1 MPVRHLTDS
10 AVRSIQASHRQVDY
24 WATDLQGFGLR
35 VSPGGR
41 KAWVLR
47 YRLDGRQSRLTLGVY
62 PHLTLADARSQA
74 KQALGDVAHHT
85 DPAALKQVER
95 EAGTFGALAEVY
107 IEKHAKVK
115 KRSWEADERII
126 KAELL
131 PVLRHLKV
139 KNISRGQVRELVE
152 AVVERGAPI
161 MANRVLALIRK
172 MLNVAIDREWI
183 ATNVASRMAKPS
195 VERQRDRVLTEDEVR
210 ALWLALDAEGALRPL
225 LGAYFKLRLLT
236 AQRGQEVGLMR
247 WSDIDL
253 ERGWWTQPAE
263 TTKNGLS
270 HRVPLTPIVIK
281 LLREL
286 AREADETLAA
296 INHWRARKKLEPVTP
311 SVWVFPSP
319 RRDHGDLP
327 LQRNLQNAVERLRA
341 TSGVDFRAHDLR
353 RTAASYMASAGVQRL
368 VIKKILNHVERDVTA
383 VYDRHSYDAEKRQ
396 GLETWARTLES
407 ILAAPGTGRKVLPFG
422 R

>member
-10 AVRSIQASHRQVDY
+10 AVRSIQAGHRQVDY

-74 KQALGDVAHHT
+74 KRALGDVAHHT

-195 VERQRDRVLTEDEVR
+195 VERQRADRGRGPCAVARTRRRRRPSSAAGRVLQTPLADSIARPRGRPDAMVR
-210 ALWLALDAEGALRPL
+210 YRSRAGLVDAAGRDDQERPV
-225 LGAYFKLRLLT
+225 ASR
-236 AQRGQEVGLMR
+236 
-247 WSDIDL
+247 
-253 ERGWWTQPAE
+253 
-263 TTKNGLS
+263 
-270 HRVPLTPIVIK
+270 
-281 LLREL
+281 
-286 AREADETLAA
+286 
-296 INHWRARKKLEPVTP
+296 
-311 SVWVFPSP
+311 SP
-319 RRDHGDLP
+319 D
-327 LQRNLQNAVERLRA
+327 
-341 TSGVDFRAHDLR
+341 T
-353 RTAASYMASAGVQRL
+353 
-368 VIKKILNHVERDVTA
+368 
-383 VYDRHSYDAEKRQ
+383 DRHQAV
-396 GLETWARTLES
+396 A
-407 ILAAPGTGRKVLPFG
+407 
-422 R
+422 